1 MMNAKEPKTGENSR
15 PMGIVDRFSE
25 RLRGAVL
32 ESTILGARY
41 PDSPGAKYVFVH
53 VHCGM
58 Q

>member
-41 PDSPGAKYVFVH
+41 ADSPGAKNVFVH